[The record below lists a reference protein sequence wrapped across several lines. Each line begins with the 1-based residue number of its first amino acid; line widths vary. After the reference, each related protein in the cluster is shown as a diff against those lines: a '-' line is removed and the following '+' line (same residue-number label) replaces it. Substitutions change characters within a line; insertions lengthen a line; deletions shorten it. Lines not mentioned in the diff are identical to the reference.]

1 MMPNTTKTIEQQLQ
15 DANDAIVALQEAN
28 RANSRRKKP
37 KGFLKVTKALVV
49 DLPLTVAT
57 GATVVVE
64 DIVDVSTEIT
74 GSMKEFVADWSNEQ
88 RIKNKARR
96 SVIRKNKD
104 KLEEF
109 YTKQFEAE
117 LKEMLEE

>member
-1 MMPNTTKTIEQQLQ
+1 MPNTTKTIEQQLQ

-37 KGFLKVTKALVV
+37 KGFLKVTKALVI

-96 SVIRKNKD
+96 SVIIKNKS